1 MLKFVFQ
8 LFCIRRTV
16 VERKKHLV
24 FNFRSFSFSLPFHYV
39 IGSMCIAL
47 VATTIGLAS
56 NVMNADADK
65 MEMVYIL
72 RWHTYTN
79 TQNQWH
85 C

>member
-1 MLKFVFQ
+1 
-8 LFCIRRTV
+8 
-16 VERKKHLV
+16 
-24 FNFRSFSFSLPFHYV
+24 
-39 IGSMCIAL
+39 MCIAL